1 MYVGPP
7 FVANAQSSELIQP
20 CEGPLHYPSPLPQ
33 PAAMVGVALGK
44 KRDDVSATQTLPDR
58 VRIITAVAEHAVR
71 TLTRPAALSL

>member
-1 MYVGPP
+1 M
-7 FVANAQSSELIQP
+7 L
-20 CEGPLHYPSPLPQ
+20 
-33 PAAMVGVALGK
+33 GVALGK